1 MAAQDNNVMQG
12 LIGKIYNAITAPN
25 TVMADPVA
33 RVSVDNRVPP
43 FISFCSPGIAIDT
56 LNFGNLLTADEV
68 NACSDFSQ
76 LINSVPA
83 PNVLW
88 QPTNK
93 KIWEIYELA
102 LTDIKL
108 PLSDLSDQERAV
120 LQRAE
125 AFLREEV
132 TVTDPFTQEVKKE
145 VRPTGAYQAYESL
158 YAAYASVIKAY
169 NTARITA
176 ISDPTPANV
185 SNWVDNGALLE
196 INIRNA
202 YSRWGSLGYRDY
214 VTRANGIISAMM
226 ARGPEAYYER
236 LRSNF
241 QLGQKKDFRG
251 TNFWPTFA
259 YPARILEPSFNDGWS
274 AFTFTQNEVH
284 QYQSS
289 SSVSVGGG
297 GGVSFGLWS
306 FGASSS
312 YSSQRSYASC
322 DTSNLSISV
331 ELIQVPLQ
339 RPWMTTWIFSSRGWK
354 GGSTMGGDGSIC
366 SGGSPLS
373 GLMPL
378 LPTSMILA
386 RNLRVNLDMTS
397 EVNRAAASQFSAR
410 ASVGWGPWS
419 VRGNYSRSSSSSS
432 HDFVQTGSGITCRGT
447 QIIGFVC
454 EVLPRSPNH
463 DPALNWG
470 SERRHELLKG
480 DERDDFHWLEAAPFL
495 RR

>member
-1 MAAQDNNVMQG
+1 MAAQDNNVMKG
-12 LIGKIYNAITAPN
+12 LIGKIYDAITAPN
-25 TVMADPVA
+25 AVLADPVA
-33 RVSVDNRVPP
+33 RISVGNRVPP

-76 LINSVPA
+76 LVNSVPA

-88 QPTNK
+88 QPTSK

-102 LTDIKL
+102 ITDIKL
-108 PLSDLSDQERAV
+108 PLSDLTDQERAV

-132 TVTDPFTQEVKKE
+132 TVTDPFTQEVKRE
-145 VRPTGAYQAYESL
+145 VRPTAPSQAFESL
-158 YAAYASVIKAY
+158 FAAYAATVKAY

-176 ISDPTPANV
+176 LSDPTPANV
-185 SNWVDNGALLE
+185 SNWVDNAALLE
-196 INIRNA
+196 IGIRNA

-226 ARGPEAYYER
+226 ARGPYQYYER

-251 TNFWPTFA
+251 TSFWPTFA
-259 YPARILEPSFNDGWS
+259 YPPRILEPSFQEGWS
-274 AFTFTQNEVH
+274 NFSFNQNEIH

-289 SSVSVGGG
+289 TSVSIGGG
-297 GGVSFGLWS
+297 GGASFGLWS
-306 FGASSS
+306 FGGSSS
-312 YSSQRSYASC
+312 YSSQQTYATC
-322 DTSNLSISV
+322 DTSNMSLSV

-339 RPWMTTWIFSSRGWK
+339 RPWMTSWIFSSRGWK
-354 GGSTMGGDGSIC
+354 SGSTMGGEGSIC
-366 SGGSPLS
+366 SGGEPIT
-373 GLMPL
+373 GLMPM

-397 EVNRAAASQFSAR
+397 EVNRTASSQFSAS

-419 VRGNYSRSSSSSS
+419 ARGNYSRSANSSS
-432 HDFVQTGSGITCRGT
+432 HDFVATGSGLTCKGT

-454 EVLPRSPNH
+454 EVLPRSPYP
-463 DPALNWG
+463 DPSLNWG
-470 SERRHELLKG
+470 RELSRLLNEADK
-480 DERDDFHWLEAAPFL
+480 DDVQWLEVTKFL
-495 RR
+495 GR

>member
-1 MAAQDNNVMQG
+1 MQG
-12 LIGKIYNAITAPN
+12 LIGKIYKAITAPN
-25 TVMADPVA
+25 TVLADPAA
-33 RVSVDNRVPP
+33 RISVDNREPP

-56 LNFGNLLTADEV
+56 LNFGNLLTPEQV

-102 LTDIKL
+102 ITDIKL
-108 PLSDLSDQERAV
+108 PLSDLTEQELAV

-132 TVTDPFTQEVKKE
+132 TVTDPFTQETKKE
-145 VRPTGAYQAYESL
+145 VRPTAAYEAYEKL
-158 YAAYASVIKAY
+158 YAAYAAQVKVY

-176 ISDPTPANV
+176 ISDPSPANV
-185 SNWVDNGALLE
+185 SNWVDNGPLYE

-202 YSRWGSLGYRDY
+202 YSQWGSLGYRDY
-214 VTRANGIISAMM
+214 VTRANGIISSMM
-226 ARGPEAYYER
+226 ARGPYQYYER

-251 TNFWPTFA
+251 ISFWPTFA
-259 YPARILEPSFNDGWS
+259 YPPQILEPSFNQGWS
-274 AFTFTQNEVH
+274 TFTFTQDETH

-289 SSVSVGGG
+289 TSVSVGGR

-306 FGASSS
+306 LGASSS
-312 YSSQRSYASC
+312 YSSQQSYSSS
-322 DTSNLSISV
+322 DTSNFSLSV
-331 ELIQVPLQ
+331 DLIQVPLQ
-339 RPWMTTWIFSSRGWK
+339 RPWMTTWVFSSRGWQ
-354 GGSTMGGDGSIC
+354 GGSTLGGDGSIC

-373 GLMPL
+373 GIMPL

-397 EVNRAAASQFSAR
+397 EVNRAAASQFSAS
-410 ASVGWGPWS
+410 ASVGWGPFS
-419 VRGNYSRSSSSSS
+419 VRGNYSRSTSSSS
-432 HDFVQTGSGITCRGT
+432 HDFVQTGNGITCPGT

-463 DPALNWG
+463 DPSLNWG
-470 SERRHELLKG
+470 QERLRMLMAEAHK
-480 DERDDFHWLEAAPFL
+480 DDMEWLHATMFL
-495 RR
+495 SR